1 MANEGPYPFQNF
13 NNGNLIANNVIIN
26 SGYGSLML
34 GSYGLAG
41 GGVQNSIIANN
52 VFYNSWNVSA
62 VNIPG
67 GSNYPYNGLLIAN
80 NIFYESDGDM
90 TAFGETIDG
99 PITFA
104 NNNWY
109 AGIPNSIAQSNKDV
123 DKSPSLINPTT
134 YNPGDYSLQN
144 NSPCISAGI
153 IIPQITTDFNGNS
166 RPKNSPYDIGA
177 FQVSDLEALQDQ
189 INNFLTS

>member
-34 GSYGLAG
+34 GSYGLPG

-80 NIFYESDGDM
+80 NVFYQSDGSM
-90 TAFGETIDG
+90 TSFGNTISG
-99 PITFA
+99 PITFS
-104 NNNWY
+104 NNNWFT
-109 AGIPNSIAQSNKDV
+109 GVPNNSIAKSTKDV
-123 DKSPSLINPTT
+123 DSNPLLINPTT
-134 YNPGDYSLQN
+134 KNPSDYSLQT

-153 IIPQITTDFNGNS
+153 VIPEITTDFNGNK
-166 RPKNSPYDIGA
+166 RPTNSPYDIGA
-177 FQVSDLEALQDQ
+177 FQVS
-189 INNFLTS
+189 S